1 MENPRKK
8 LYSSL
13 VTSADPD
20 VKKHFSQWSADE
32 FDKKL
37 AEDKEFQKDLFLDLR
52 DIGMAKDEATFA
64 KQYFG
69 QPAPTPAAPA
79 TNAAPVVKPTEATK
93 EAKTIG
99 ALSALDVVTEGG
111 PMGVVKNLA
120 KAVGKGIAGIGTAAK
135 QFIGL
140 KSEDEKYEEAQKK
153 SQAGSVSGFA
163 DGEDLSVLGRYE
175 NAANEFKKAE
185 RQKENIEKLGER
197 RIDEAKPMIER
208 IKEMDLS
215 KAFEYKN
222 PKQLTQEE
230 QKAYQKSRKTFYKS
244 LEEASSVLSET
255 VSKIAKDAEADKT
268 AYVKDRYGIS
278 VPNPEWVA
286 KKAREV
292 AMTGGGS
299 KGGYAETFLKT
310 KIIAA
315 LTDNEIKEERD
326 QVEKSLNNGKTI
338 QEAVG
343 EDFAK
348 GVEPFSTY
356 QNRYKLAVKAAE
368 KIAKAEYS
376 PKVEAVTNEYKS
388 ALETYKKNVASDPSI
403 RQAVDEYDA
412 QNIARLQ
419 EGVNKGVLTVEQANA
434 MLTGKDSM
442 DARNAYINKIVDEKH
457 GKPLNEAYNKYL
469 SNVSV
474 LNNRYNAR
482 MRRQDAEEKK
492 YQELQYKKLIET
504 AKKNYNI
511 PQHIIDKYQKIRE
524 QANDIVYKRR
534 GLKRAK
540 GDINASIW
548 DNFVSSTLKGLGE
561 GIQSTAYT
569 LGLEDVASFGDL
581 LAKNFETS
589 DLTINSWND
598 IGFGREGL
606 TKFAN
611 SAGSIFGR
619 MGPGMAGSAAVAAAT
634 GGAGLGFL
642 PSLFLTSVPSAA
654 FETADIMGSIEQQVL
669 AQGGDI
675 AAAKKASER
684 ALKSQIMQF
693 PLYTF
698 DALPFFPKFL
708 KFAGKGK
715 YAALNI
721 AKRAGAGFGINVL
734 TETMQEVPQN
744 LVEEIILE
752 GKDPTFKELVE
763 RSTWE
768 KWQNTSASVA
778 SLGLLMGAGPQIVD
792 SSKDAIAKRAAAGYF
807 ANNIL
812 GQASHPALQAQ
823 NQTQFLT
830 QLADEKGERFAAQMV
845 NVLFQKGNID
855 KVKAEALANKLANF
869 QNFKQTTLGQSENPI
884 VRQAG
889 FILFDK
895 YMEAKNS
902 KNEQAQESALAA
914 LNDYA
919 RTGNAEL
926 VMLRMP
932 DGSFKVYN
940 YDDLN
945 SLMDDEDFQQASRE
959 SNDKYGAVFE
969 ITPLAQ
975 TREGLENPKL
985 QQIIQRFDD
994 IRKAAPE
1001 AAKTEAEDTTEVEP
1015 IDDAKILEGQKR
1027 SGFEVPKL
1035 FDIIPVEAAAVVD
1048 AVRSREPGVTPDELS
1063 GASNAIYQIHKMY
1076 EKMRSSTTRNL
1087 TLEQI
1092 DNITDELEQAITDLE
1107 NQKTRLAIGDEQMDS
1122 LQQQDTESNQTID
1135 TVTAPVEQAPQVA
1148 PVAAPTVEAEAPAAP
1163 QSAPEAAQA
1172 EAPAPAKPKAKVN
1185 VFTDED
1191 VIDSFSQKESDIYDR
1206 LLFDGDEDLAN
1217 QMIQDKRN
1225 ELVKKEVELLDVGRI
1240 SEKVRQSFARAG
1252 IDVELLSADEFVQK
1266 LKEAGE
1272 SASRTTEGVF
1282 DDNRG
1287 KIFINKDALQL
1298 GYGTTVVWHE
1308 AIHPIM
1314 NIIHNSN
1321 KALYDKIH
1329 KGILANAKANPEGQM
1344 AKVIEW
1350 VNDRYTRPGDTDAT
1364 RKDEIIVEAL
1374 ARLASGRMSF
1384 SELQPTL
1391 RQQFIDLINRI
1402 GRILGLS
1409 KAEVSDMKAIKDLA
1423 KKITETIKE
1432 GRDLSEIVGAEN
1444 IGKYQREE
1452 SDKVQ
1457 SRLSATENPVYF
1469 KNIAEFASRS
1479 TFNNK
1484 LEFKKEIQQALES
1497 YIPELKKIYGR
1508 SFDPKKYNE
1517 LTKRYLT
1524 DILVR
1529 EAVDAITKH
1538 PEAIGWYDEKT
1549 RAALAIIELMH
1560 PEIATDEEAKGAF
1573 ILALAVMSN
1582 GNLVD
1587 ANFDLAEKQYRN
1599 YKETGRFDTEGGYGN
1614 QQDAII
1620 KSLKF
1625 INHLLDN
1632 NVTMIDLNE
1641 FFTTIYKVKDLKVK
1655 MDKETI
1661 DLAGGENADQSVFG
1675 AIVLG
1680 PKIGNGFYMN
1690 LWGEFGQLTMDRWF
1704 MRTWGRMT
1712 GTLIEIDKELIS
1724 KNKKR
1729 VSDAISAIKESKEAR
1744 ALLKKHIPS
1753 ISGMNSVDIAKKVN
1767 KLSINKA
1774 IRNELTENDLTNE
1787 LRKAS
1792 NNLVKNISGEKEAP
1806 GSGGE
1811 RIFIREVFKDVLQEL
1826 EKNHNIEI
1834 TMADLQAVLWYPE
1847 KILYESFKKGKSYE
1861 EVSETYND
1869 EEAPDYQNAAKK
1881 LALKSGI
1888 DASRINEAIERE
1900 RKRSGSA
1907 QQSAVEGAREA
1918 NSDFNKGIV
1927 SKIKEA
1933 AIERKRIEKVEKA
1946 EKKKAK
1952 KQASLGGRGEF
1963 VNTPLGVGKGLKN
1976 VASQNEDVITTK
1988 ISVAPF
1994 YSVKVK
2000 SIDEANAV
2008 LSTSAF
2014 IRYKKD
2020 IEDIAKAAGIKIKN
2034 IDEGIGGFAF
2044 DDGTIVKEA
2053 TTVLEVTGS
2062 WQNIVDF
2069 AALSGALTPEVQES
2083 TIAGR
2088 YVEENTKEHNA
2099 DEYTVQIDNT
2109 EAAFQAAIDAGFD
2122 KAGFTLLNDEIRFY
2136 NVFKYRIKDI
2146 FEKIDT
2152 FASKY
2157 TEYGGNIKGEAK
2169 RPVQS
2174 EYIDYDDRA
2183 NALAKIA
2190 ADALQPGSNWA
2201 GLRDRIDFAQKRN
2214 EAFRDWKKVKKS
2226 KKAKEYEKLRREQIE
2241 AGSRGDVLSDKK
2253 LERIKELEKFFE
2265 TPLTTVVSTDEE
2277 KYLEAKA
2284 EIDAIANDVAK
2295 MVAGGFASPFK
2306 IKRPARA
2313 AIKVVRWYSLNPNML
2328 GDGSRTNIIV
2338 NTNQDADYLFQQIRD
2353 RFTIPGD
2360 RVEYDMPT
2368 GLGYPKRLIE
2378 IRTSNGK
2385 IAEIQVMTPQGYLA
2399 KDGVKDFPDDKQDLA
2414 REALGEVQ
2422 DRLGW
2427 KIPDGVG
2434 HYFYEIERDTNVQ
2447 NELRKEAVRVSNLY
2461 YEAFL
2466 NPDSTLSDSEFRKAV
2481 SDFKD
2486 RVDSADKSKWDET
2499 NKGEAPASL
2508 VEYLGGRPQASLG
2521 ERQAAP
2527 SFAELDDILDMPPAK
2542 SRAAREKLIDQYGKE
2557 TVDRMI
2563 EISRNFTKIINGL
2576 EEQGVVEKDCP

>member
-13 VTSADPD
+13 VASADPD

-37 AEDKEFQKDLFLDLR
+37 SEDEEFQKDLFLDLR
-52 DIGMAKDEATFA
+52 DIGMAKDEAAFA
-64 KQYFG
+64 KQYLA
-69 QPAPTPAAPA
+69 QPAPAPAAPA
-79 TNAAPVVKPTEATK
+79 AKATPVAKPAASTAPAVSEGGRVRTEITDTGK
-93 EAKTIG
+93 KTTSGKILD
-99 ALSALDVVTEGG
+99 ALSGAVSTVFSPLKAIGGAAGKVVTAAQQFAS
-111 PMGVVKNLA
+111 L
-120 KAVGKGIAGIGTAAK
+120 KA
-135 QFIGL
+135 
-140 KSEDEKYEEAQKK
+140 EDEKFEEAQKK
-153 SQAGSVSGFA
+153 SQAGSASGFA
-163 DGEDLSVLGRYE
+163 GGKDLSFIGQYE
-175 NAANEFKKAE
+175 AAARDKKEKEVMKEQATKPVMSRAAFEGPGVIAPPGLSAQEEKEFKKS
-185 RQKENIEKLGER
+185 QQTYYKVLKESESSFDNVI
-197 RIDEAKPMIER
+197 
-208 IKEMDLS
+208 S
-215 KAFEYKN
+215 K
-222 PKQLTQEE
+222 
-230 QKAYQKSRKTFYKS
+230 
-244 LEEASSVLSET
+244 V
-255 VSKIAKDAEADKT
+255 AKDAQVDKEAYEKDK
-268 AYVKDRYGIS
+268 YGIT
-278 VPNPEWVA
+278 VPNQLWVK

-292 AMTGGGS
+292 AMTGGGE
-299 KGGYAETFLKT
+299 KGGYAENFLIG
-310 KIIAA
+310 KIDG
-315 LTDNEIKEERD
+315 LLREYEIKEERD

-388 ALETYKKNVASDPSI
+388 AIEAYKQNVASDPSI
-403 RQAVDEYDA
+403 KQAVDEYDA

-419 EGVNKGVLTVEQANA
+419 EGVNKGALTVEQANS
-434 MLTGKDSM
+434 MLTGKEAM
-442 DARNAYINKIVDEKH
+442 DARNAYINKTVDEKH

-511 PQHIIDKYQKIRE
+511 PQHIIDKYQKMRE
-524 QANDIVYKRR
+524 EANDIVYKRR

-598 IGFGREGL
+598 VGFGKEGL

-611 SAGSIFGR
+611 SAGSILGR
-619 MGPGMAGSAAVAAAT
+619 MGPGLAGSAAVAAAS
-634 GGAGLGFL
+634 GGLGLGFL

-675 AAAKKASER
+675 SAARKASER

-778 SLGLLMGAGPQIVD
+778 SLGLLMGAGPQIID

-869 QNFKQTTLGQSENPI
+869 QNFKQTTLGQSENPV

-889 FILFDK
+889 FMLFDK

-959 SNDKYGAVFE
+959 SNEKYGAVFE
-969 ITPLAQ
+969 ITPLVQ
-975 TREGLENPKL
+975 TQEGLQNPKL

-994 IRKAAPE
+994 IRKEAP
-1001 AAKTEAEDTTEVEP
+1001 KDTKIEAEDTTQVEE
-1015 IDDAKILEGQKR
+1015 IDDQKILEGQKR

-1035 FDIIPVEAAAVVD
+1035 FEIIPVEAAAVLD
-1048 AVRSREPGVTPDELS
+1048 AVRSKEQGVTPDELS
-1063 GASNAIYQIHKMY
+1063 GASNAIYQLHKMY

-1087 TLEQI
+1087 TLDQI
-1092 DNITDELEQAITDLE
+1092 DDITGELEQAITELE

-1135 TVTAPVEQAPQVA
+1135 TVTQTTETQQ
-1148 PVAAPTVEAEAPAAP
+1148 EGAPA
-1163 QSAPEAAQA
+1163 ETITTTT
-1172 EAPAPAKPKAKVN
+1172 ETAPAEEPSPAKPKAKVN
-1185 VFTDED
+1185 VFTDDD
-1191 VIDSFSQKESDIYDR
+1191 VEASFSPKERKVYESLI
-1206 LLFDGDEDLAN
+1206 FEGEEELAD
-1217 QMIQDKRN
+1217 QMIRDKRN

-1252 IDVELLSADEFVQK
+1252 IDVELLSADEFVRK

-1287 KIFINKDALQL
+1287 KIFINKDALKL
-1298 GYGTTVVWHE
+1298 GWGTTVVWHE

-1329 KGILANAKANPEGQM
+1329 KGILANAKANPRGGMQS
-1344 AKVIEW
+1344 VI
-1350 VNDRYTRPGDTDAT
+1350 NDVERRYTKEKGYTDAD
-1364 RKDEIIVEAL
+1364 RKDEIIVDVL
-1374 ARLASGRMSF
+1374 AQLAAGKISF

-1444 IGKYQREE
+1444 IGKYKRQGALAASLGERGEMSLQKNGTGIALE
-1452 SDKVQ
+1452 GNEKVIKGKNAPTVTTAQGFQEDYSLEDILATDLAPGSRTVTLALNIAKGDVSYKDKKSDDRITVILPYKNDAVRKKIEKLRNKFA
-1457 SRLSATENPVYF
+1457 SIKGSSKSATEEKAKIKSQINVE
-1469 KNIAEFASRS
+1469 A
-1479 TFNNK
+1479 
-1484 LEFKKEIQQALES
+1484 
-1497 YIPELKKIYGR
+1497 KKILQD
-1508 SFDPKKYNE
+1508 F
-1517 LTKRYLT
+1517 T
-1524 DILVR
+1524 D
-1529 EAVDAITKH
+1529 
-1538 PEAIGWYDEKT
+1538 
-1549 RAALAIIELMH
+1549 LM
-1560 PEIATDEEAKGAF
+1560 TQN
-1573 ILALAVMSN
+1573 ILALYDTLAPKFMEISKQWYV
-1582 GNLVD
+1582 G
-1587 ANFDLAEKQYRN
+1587 ANRMANALANK
-1599 YKETGRFDTEGGYGN
+1599 YGKTIE
-1614 QQDAII
+1614 QTSGII
-1620 KSLKF
+1620 AALSPQKDWF
-1625 INHLLDN
+1625 N
-1632 NVTMIDLNE
+1632 NVSAAERVMDIMANHSDTKLTKEIVDKAVDYNTDKSTKKHKPNSFAIDLMDFFNQYGEVSINDLNE
-1641 FFTTIYKVKDLKVK
+1641 SGRPLQDQGIILRAIDHAINSPKVAITDPNGKFIGYDSTPIRWNGFNEIAKAIFMYRNPSIEAVNSQLGDGNKVRNFYNNIVDPFSKTPYVTADTHAISVALAAPMSAEDASGVGLFLGSKEPLYAIVKDAYIKAADIAGILPREMQSITWEAQRVGINNKNRTE
-1655 MDKETI
+1655 DQKESNFAYIAETRNNSQTPYER
-1661 DLAGGENADQSVFG
+1661 A
-1675 AIVLG
+1675 
-1680 PKIGNGFYMN
+1680 
-1690 LWGEFGQLTMDRWF
+1690 T
-1704 MRTWGRMT
+1704 
-1712 GTLIEIDKELIS
+1712 ELIARNIS
-1724 KNKKR
+1724 TNPEWGKDR
-1729 VSDAISAIKESKEAR
+1729 GIVTQRLADEIREGAELRSEQRISEISDLRGRARGELGGASAELGERPAGRTGAEKGRITQKSLGGREKESKFEPENEKELRLRSER
-1744 ALLKKHIPS
+1744 AGDGGVRNIVGAETPLAGAPNVPGATGPDPNL
-1753 ISGMNSVDIAKKVN
+1753 VDIAK
-1767 KLSINKA
+1767 
-1774 IRNELTENDLTNE
+1774 R
-1787 LRKAS
+1787 
-1792 NNLVKNISGEKEAP
+1792 
-1806 GSGGE
+1806 
-1811 RIFIREVFKDVLQEL
+1811 
-1826 EKNHNIEI
+1826 
-1834 TMADLQAVLWYPE
+1834 Y
-1847 KILYESFKKGKSYE
+1847 
-1861 EVSETYND
+1861 
-1869 EEAPDYQNAAKK
+1869 
-1881 LALKSGI
+1881 ALKAGI
-1888 DASRINEAIERE
+1888 PYRR
-1900 RKRSGSA
+1900 
-1907 QQSAVEGAREA
+1907 QSE
-1918 NSDFNKGIV
+1918 
-1927 SKIKEA
+1927 
-1933 AIERKRIEKVEKA
+1933 
-1946 EKKKAK
+1946 
-1952 KQASLGGRGEF
+1952 
-1963 VNTPLGVGKGLKN
+1963 
-1976 VASQNEDVITTK
+1976 
-1988 ISVAPF
+1988 
-1994 YSVKVK
+1994 YVKVDPK
-2000 SIDEANAV
+2000 RAGRLADE
-2008 LSTSAF
+2008 
-2014 IRYKKD
+2014 YQEMPHD
-2020 IEDIAKAAGIKIKN
+2020 PKN
-2034 IDEGIGGFAF
+2034 PK
-2044 DDGTIVKEA
+2044 VKEA
-2053 TTVLEVTGS
+2053 YADLIRQTKD
-2062 WQNIVDF
+2062 QYQ
-2069 AALSGALTPEVQES
+2069 AL
-2083 TIAGR
+2083 
-2088 YVEENTKEHNA
+2088 
-2099 DEYTVQIDNT
+2099 
-2109 EAAFQAAIDAGFD
+2109 IDAGYEFSFFD
-2122 KAGFTLLNDEIRFY
+2122 GKTDPYDENPSNAMRDLRANKRMAVYGTYDGYGTEGITGAAVEDNPMLENTGLKWPDQKGVMHDVTANDLFRAVHDSFGHGLEGSAFRARGEENAWQAHVRLFTGPAIAAITSETRGQNSWLNFNSNLL
-2136 NVFKYRIKDI
+2136 
-2146 FEKIDT
+2146 
-2152 FASKY
+2152 KY
-2157 TEYGGNIKGEAK
+2157 TVGPE
-2169 RPVQS
+2169 
-2174 EYIDYDDRA
+2174 
-2183 NALAKIA
+2183 
-2190 ADALQPGSNWA
+2190 
-2201 GLRDRIDFAQKRN
+2201 
-2214 EAFRDWKKVKKS
+2214 
-2226 KKAKEYEKLRREQIE
+2226 KAKELHPDDWETITVGEHNRN
-2241 AGSRGDVLSDKK
+2241 AK
-2253 LERIKELEKFFE
+2253 LENTIF
-2265 TPLTTVVSTDEE
+2265 
-2277 KYLEAKA
+2277 A
-2284 EIDAIANDVAK
+2284 EQK
-2295 MVAGGFASPFK
+2295 
-2306 IKRPARA
+2306 
-2313 AIKVVRWYSLNPNML
+2313 
-2328 GDGSRTNIIV
+2328 
-2338 NTNQDADYLFQQIRD
+2338 
-2353 RFTIPGD
+2353 
-2360 RVEYDMPT
+2360 T
-2368 GLGYPKRLIE
+2368 GLMSEWTWNEGL
-2378 IRTSNGK
+2378 S
-2385 IAEIQVMTPQGYLA
+2385 
-2399 KDGVKDFPDDKQDLA
+2399 PDM
-2414 REALGEVQ
+2414 EE
-2422 DRLGW
+2422 
-2427 KIPDGVG
+2427 
-2434 HYFYEIERDTNVQ
+2434 
-2447 NELRKEAVRVSNLY
+2447 
-2461 YEAFL
+2461 
-2466 NPDSTLSDSEFRKAV
+2466 
-2481 SDFKD
+2481 
-2486 RVDSADKSKWDET
+2486 
-2499 NKGEAPASL
+2499 
-2508 VEYLGGRPQASLG
+2508 GGGSQASLG

-2527 SFAELDDILDMPPAK
+2527 SFAQLDEILDMSPVK
-2542 SRAAREKLIDQYGKE
+2542 SRAAREKLVEQYGKE